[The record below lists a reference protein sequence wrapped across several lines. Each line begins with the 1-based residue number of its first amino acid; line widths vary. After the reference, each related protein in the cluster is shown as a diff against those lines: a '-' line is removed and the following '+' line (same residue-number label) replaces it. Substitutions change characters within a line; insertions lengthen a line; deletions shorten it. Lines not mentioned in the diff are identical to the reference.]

1 MNTVKKQLRVLC
13 FMLALIAMV
22 SAFMPVP
29 AAQASVEAKRYL
41 GEVVNAGHDTGYSHN
56 EKITEDDPHFGWKL
70 GSFYVDGYTRVT
82 ENKSGDPV
90 FLKTVGD
97 TVTLWFELNQ
107 DINKLNGNDKLI
119 INDDKNGYD
128 EYFGIE
134 KTDFGRGVLI
144 IRHTDYRN
152 SASAPVQYVDYL
164 AATASKDAAVEVR
177 LCEEG
182 DYEVA
187 LNYEIRKNNV
197 NIFGWNPLPTYND
210 YRIFFRF
217 SVRNG
222 NCMVYP
228 FDVVTGAELTNSSI
242 TENGFYLDLAK
253 SRYLNI
259 DIKKEIRRAGAE
271 GLTEDTRFNKPAKD
285 GEAYTDE
292 GIYTITVSN
301 LYTNQTTTKI
311 IYVGTDSVLKAHV
324 VTGLSIGDIES
335 QLAVGASIAD
345 DGTLIPAPDE
355 TLPPVEPTEPPAT
368 AEPEGTPTPS
378 STPVLSAEPTT
389 EPAEKPKTS
398 FITWFIPVL
407 SVVVMGGAVALVV
420 INRKQFK
427 TTGFSTNNTGSS
439 TSADVDD
446 SESEEK

>member
-1 MNTVKKQLRVLC
+1 MNTVKKQLRVLF

-41 GEVVNAGHDTGYSHN
+41 GEVVNAGHDTGYSRN

-152 SASAPVQYVDYL
+152 SASSPVQYVDYL
-164 AATASKDAAVEVR
+164 AATASKDAAVEVK

-187 LNYEIRKNNV
+187 LNYEIRKNNM

-228 FDVVTGAELTNSSI
+228 FDVATGAELTNSSI
-242 TENGFYLDLAK
+242 TENGFYLDLAR
-253 SRYLNI
+253 SR
-259 DIKKEIRRAGAE
+259 
-271 GLTEDTRFNKPAKD
+271 
-285 GEAYTDE
+285 
-292 GIYTITVSN
+292 
-301 LYTNQTTTKI
+301 
-311 IYVGTDSVLKAHV
+311 
-324 VTGLSIGDIES
+324 
-335 QLAVGASIAD
+335 
-345 DGTLIPAPDE
+345 
-355 TLPPVEPTEPPAT
+355 
-368 AEPEGTPTPS
+368 
-378 STPVLSAEPTT
+378 
-389 EPAEKPKTS
+389 
-398 FITWFIPVL
+398 
-407 SVVVMGGAVALVV
+407 
-420 INRKQFK
+420 
-427 TTGFSTNNTGSS
+427 
-439 TSADVDD
+439 
-446 SESEEK
+446 